1 MTKKE
6 QHTQLPFI
14 KNMDFPVLESQGK
27 MSKNIYFIISGQ
39 IYIMDETGWYEYGI
53 MQDGGFFGDIS
64 CMLDTL
70 NEFNYMYNPYS
81 SKPVLL
87 LSIPCDKF
95 MRILESFP
103 SVKHKFKEL
112 A

>member
-1 MTKKE
+1 
-6 QHTQLPFI
+6 
-14 KNMDFPVLESQGK
+14 MDFPVLESQGK